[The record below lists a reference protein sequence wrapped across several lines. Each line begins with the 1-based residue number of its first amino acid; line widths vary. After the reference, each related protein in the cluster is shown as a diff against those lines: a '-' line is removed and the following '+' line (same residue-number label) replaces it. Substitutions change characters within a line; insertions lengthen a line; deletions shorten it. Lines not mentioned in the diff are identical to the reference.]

1 MTDYINKGDDYL
13 SAEETIGYLLD
24 RLGVIGKNE
33 SGNAII
39 TKDVVIE
46 VRLRRS
52 RMTLEEKGVSM
63 TEEQKNC
70 TDCKHFGMCWLRRHK
85 DNDEPCEDFEV
96 EEWEKDECQTTK

>member
-46 VRLRRS
+46 VRLRR
-52 RMTLEEKGVSM
+52 RKKYDIKRTV
-63 TEEQKNC
+63 
-70 TDCKHFGMCWLRRHK
+70 
-85 DNDEPCEDFEV
+85 
-96 EEWEKDECQTTK
+96 